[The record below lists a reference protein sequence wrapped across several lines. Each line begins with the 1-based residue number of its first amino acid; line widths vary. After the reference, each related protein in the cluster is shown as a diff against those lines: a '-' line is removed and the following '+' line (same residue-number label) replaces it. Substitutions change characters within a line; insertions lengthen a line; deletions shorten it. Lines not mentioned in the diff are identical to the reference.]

1 MPRIR
6 AAVHLLALALAPL
19 AGAEGPAPASL
30 QDVGPLSRGLIDL
43 AGRVR
48 PSVVEIAATGY
59 AVAEGSALISRQ
71 QSTGSGVIVDPDGY
85 VVTNAHVVE
94 GAVRIRVTLPGPP
107 SEPASLRS
115 VLKPRG
121 RTLTAQLVG
130 LDRETDV
137 AVLKLPESGLAA
149 LSFGN
154 SEALRQGQLVM
165 AFGSPLGLD
174 SSVSLGIVSAVAR
187 QLKPDERMIYIQTD
201 ASINPGNSGGPL
213 VDGDGK
219 IVGINSMI
227 LTQSGGS
234 EGLGFAA
241 PSNIVRRVVEQLR
254 ASGRVHRGQIGA
266 RAQTITPLLAAGLGL
281 SQSWG
286 VLLSDVKPDGP
297 AAKAGL
303 AIGDL
308 VVSLDGKPM
317 ENARQFDVN
326 LYRRTTG
333 ETLSIEVL
341 REQRKWLVRVDV
353 AERPDDADR
362 LAEMVN
368 PENNVVRGLGILG
381 LDLDDRVAAL
391 LPALRAK
398 AGVVVAMAAAG
409 AGGSD
414 PLRAGDVIY
423 SLNGEPVPGLDKL
436 RLLIAALKPGGP
448 VVLQVERSSEL
459 RYLAFEWGE

>member
-1 MPRIR
+1 
-6 AAVHLLALALAPL
+6 
-19 AGAEGPAPASL
+19 
-30 QDVGPLSRGLIDL
+30 
-43 AGRVR
+43 
-48 PSVVEIAATGY
+48 
-59 AVAEGSALISRQ
+59 
-71 QSTGSGVIVDPDGY
+71 
-85 VVTNAHVVE
+85 
-94 GAVRIRVTLPGPP
+94 
-107 SEPASLRS
+107 
-115 VLKPRG
+115 
-121 RTLTAQLVG
+121 
-130 LDRETDV
+130 
-137 AVLKLPESGLAA
+137 
-149 LSFGN
+149 
-154 SEALRQGQLVM
+154 
-165 AFGSPLGLD
+165 
-174 SSVSLGIVSAVAR
+174 
-187 QLKPDERMIYIQTD
+187 
-201 ASINPGNSGGPL
+201 
-213 VDGDGK
+213 
-219 IVGINSMI
+219 
-227 LTQSGGS
+227 
-234 EGLGFAA
+234 
-241 PSNIVRRVVEQLR
+241 
-254 ASGRVHRGQIGA
+254 VHRGQIGA